1 MTPLPGTWVT
11 WRISYFLGYLA
22 DPYDSADRLDS
33 DRCGA
38 MTTSRSDELIRR
50 ALESDFL
57 SKLPTEA
64 QQQLLQDAVILDLPA
79 ASVLYRDGDPPRAG
93 VIVAGLVRMYLTS
106 RSGRQVTVRYARLG
120 DFAGAPLIVSGPVS
134 VSAQAITQ
142 STLLTVSTDKM
153 RSLAIADTQVS
164 WLLAQEV
171 THLLKQVL
179 DAFAGNAFG
188 SVRQRVARHLL
199 DLAAE
204 RQKGAA
210 LIAPVTQ
217 QALADAVGTAREVV
231 ARTLRELRVAGVVES
246 TNSGIAL
253 LDPDRL
259 HDVITTDKL

>member
-1 MTPLPGTWVT
+1 MTAG
-11 WRISYFLGYLA
+11 
-22 DPYDSADRLDS
+22 
-33 DRCGA
+33 
-38 MTTSRSDELIRR
+38 RSNELIHR
-50 ALESDFL
+50 ARESEFL
-57 SKLPTEA
+57 SKLPIEA
-64 QQQLLQDAVILDLPA
+64 QRHLLDDAVILDLPA
-79 ASVLYRDGDPPRAG
+79 ASVFYRDGDPPRAG

-106 RSGRQVTVRYARLG
+106 TSGRQVTVRYARLG

-134 VSAQAITQ
+134 VSAQAITP
-142 STLLTVSTDKM
+142 STLLALSTDKM
-153 RSLAIADTQVS
+153 RSLAMADTRVS

-171 THLLKQVL
+171 THLLKEVL

-210 LIAPVTQ
+210 LVAPVTQ

-231 ARTLRELRVAGVVES
+231 ARTLRELRDAGVVKS
-246 TNSGIAL
+246 TNRGIVL

-259 HDVITTDKL
+259 HDVIATDQL